1 MKPILR
7 IILVGLVVLIVGRVI
22 YLRRFQLEAKIWHWR
37 YGYSTRIGAY
47 DVPVPEH
54 WLVAFETPG
63 MGVDIMNTATKRQ
76 SKPMVMPDTILYLP
90 LLGSMTMTNLDFW
103 TQTRRQQLE
112 EGGLSKV
119 EENTFMAGDE
129 KVDCIGGSLYPEI
142 VHTPNT
148 TLVRMEC
155 NAGGLTV
162 LIFGDRAGLDDSYK
176 IVSQIKKH
184 N

>member
-7 IILVGLVVLIVGRVI
+7 IILVGLVVLVVGRVI

-37 YGYSTRIGAY
+37 HGYSTRLGAY
-47 DVPVPEH
+47 DVPVPDH
-54 WLVAFETPG
+54 WLVAFDSPG
-63 MGVDIMNTATKRQ
+63 TGVDIVNTVTKRQ
-76 SKPMVMPDTILYLP
+76 SKPMVMPDSILFMP
-90 LLGSMTMTNLDFW
+90 LFHSMTMTNVDFW
-103 TQTRRQQLE
+103 KQTRRQQLE
-112 EGGLSKV
+112 EGGLSEV

-129 KVDCIGGSLYPEI
+129 KVVCIGGSLYPEI

-148 TLVRMEC
+148 TLVGMQC
-155 NAGGLTV
+155 NAGGLMAIIV
-162 LIFGDRAGLDDSYK
+162 GDRAGLDDSYK